1 MDNGQTKQHLDA
13 VLLLARSMQQQ
24 GYELK
29 GVDAPNYPTPPMV
42 ENTNGV
48 GDGEDKQPDILAFDN
63 TTQRY
68 IRGEIKVGPEI
79 GNDHSITQF
88 KIFSNRH
95 NTSNNIDSLLIIG
108 VPTDYVGRLR
118 VVLNQ
123 SGINTNN
130 IEIFNY

>member
-1 MDNGQTKQHLDA
+1 MVNGQTKQHLDA
-13 VLLLARSMQQQ
+13 VLLLARTMQQR

-29 GVDAPNYPTPPMV
+29 GVDAPDYITPPVV
-42 ENTNGV
+42 ENTDGV

-63 TTQRY
+63 ANQRY

-79 GNDHSITQF
+79 SNNHSITQF

-123 SGINTNN
+123 PGINTYN